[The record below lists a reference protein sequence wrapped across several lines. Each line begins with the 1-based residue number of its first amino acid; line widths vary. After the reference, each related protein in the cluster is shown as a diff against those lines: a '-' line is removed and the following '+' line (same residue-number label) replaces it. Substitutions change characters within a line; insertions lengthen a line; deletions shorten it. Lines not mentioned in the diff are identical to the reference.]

1 MNINN
6 FLKTKTNDN
15 ENIYETHNM
24 HRMHKYG
31 KNQT

>member
-6 FLKTKTNDN
+6 ILKTKTNDN
-15 ENIYETHNM
+15 ENIYETLDM
-24 HRMHKYG
+24 QRMHKYG